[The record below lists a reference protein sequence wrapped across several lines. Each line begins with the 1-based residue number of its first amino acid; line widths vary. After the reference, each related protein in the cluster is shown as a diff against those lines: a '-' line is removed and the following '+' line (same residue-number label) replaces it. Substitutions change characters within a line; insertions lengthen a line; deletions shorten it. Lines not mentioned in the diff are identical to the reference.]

1 MATSYNWTDCGGGT
15 GAANSPRTYCTVYI
29 DVTDNGNNTITLDAY
44 AKGTIVSTGGT
55 YIHYIQYIGID
66 CGGTKYVIGDQT
78 SQNSGKGALLGS
90 KSQGA
95 GSAGKV
101 YVGSRTIN
109 KPITGTTIKM
119 YGQNYIN
126 ASPYTYSYSKSWS
139 LGSSFFQ
146 QPGYSWV
153 NLGQTSTTSN
163 SEAVSFNLAQNQVG
177 YYWYWPPGNGTITI
191 YSSSN
196 QDTCGGFD
204 AVDANGNCNMSL
216 ATSMT
221 TGGSIVSNESYF
233 NDDYNGSSNFTC
245 TGIPVTGGAW
255 AGQVFVHG
263 YNNAASG
270 TVYID
275 FSPTYSWKSLGSGSA
290 SSVSYSLSASQVGY
304 YLYTPTS
311 NGTLIISSTSNY
323 DTYGGIGVEGNLT
336 LVNGGAGSGAVS
348 GTKLGST
355 TDDYNG
361 DTDFYTSGITV
372 TANTTYRIY
381 VHRYNPI
388 DSAISGTLN
397 IAFTPSTFTVTY
409 NVNGGNA
416 LSTTTKSVT
425 YGSTYGTLAT
435 PTRTGYTFDGWYT
448 AASGGTKITSSS
460 TVSTASNHTL
470 YAHWTAN
477 TYTVTYNVN
486 GGNAL
491 STTTKS
497 VTYDG
502 TYGTLATPTRT
513 GYDFSGWYTAAS
525 GGSKIESTTK
535 VSITANQTLYAQ
547 WTAKSFTVTFNK
559 NGGNTPSVASKSV
572 TYDSTYGTLATCTRT
587 GYTFK
592 GWYTA
597 TSGGTK
603 IESTTK
609 VSITANQTLYAQWTA
624 NTYTVAYNA
633 NGGTGTMSNSS
644 HTYGTSSKLTANGFT
659 KFGYSFKGWANTLER
674 AQAGTVDYVDQASV
688 STLTTSGTYNLY
700 AVWEIYTKV
709 YIYTNKKDG
718 TSKWVPV
725 EKYTYTGS

>member
-1 MATSYNWTDCGGGT
+1 MATSYTWTDCGGGT
-15 GAANSPRTYCTVYI
+15 GAVSSPRTYCTVYI

-139 LGSSFFQ
+139 LDSSFFQ

-204 AVDANGNCNMSL
+204 AVDSNGNCNMSL
-216 ATSMT
+216 ASSMT
-221 TGGSIVSNESYF
+221 SGASIVSNESYF

-416 LSTTTKSVT
+416 LSTTTKTVT

-535 VSITANQTLYAQ
+535 VTITANQTLYAQ

-559 NGGNTPSVASKSV
+559 NGGDTPSVASKSV
-572 TYDSTYGTLATCTRT
+572 TYDGTYGTLATCTRT

-644 HTYGTSSKLTANGFT
+644 HTYGTSSKLTANSFT
-659 KFGYSFKGWANTLER
+659 KFGYSFKGWANTLAR
-674 AQAGTVDYVDQASV
+674 AQAGTVDYADQASV
-688 STLTTSGTYNLY
+688 STLATSGTYNLY

-718 TSKWVPV
+718 TSKWVQV

>member
-1 MATSYNWTDCGGGT
+1 MGSWTYYPACSAHSKWNAKVEIYTTDDAANNRTYVEVAIYDRKTDGYDSGLNSNSFACYITIDGSTSYGDDYRYV
-15 GAANSPRTYCTVYI
+15 SK
-29 DVTDNGNNTITLDAY
+29 NG
-44 AKGTIVSTGGT
+44 
-55 YIHYIQYIGID
+55 YIQRHYYG
-66 CGGTKYVIGDQT
+66 KYVNH
-78 SQNSGKGALLGS
+78 NSDGS
-90 KSQGA
+90 KTISITGCMYNYASSGFSLA
-95 GSAGKV
+95 GDD
-101 YVGSRTIN
+101 
-109 KPITGTTIKM
+109 ITGT
-119 YGQNYIN
+119 
-126 ASPYTYSYSKSWS
+126 YSITLTKYSR
-139 LGSSFFQ
+139 
-146 QPGYSWV
+146 GYSWV

-191 YSSSN
+191 SSSSN
-196 QDTCGGFD
+196 EDTCGGFD

-270 TVYID
+270 TVYIN

-290 SSVSYSLSASQVGY
+290 SSVSYSLSTGQVGY

-311 NGTLIISSTSNY
+311 NGTLIISSTSDY

-397 IAFTPSTFTVTY
+397 IAFTPSTFTVTFDK
-409 NVNGGNA
+409 NGGNTPS
-416 LSTTTKSVT
+416 STSKSVT
-425 YGSTYGTLAT
+425 YGSTYGTLPT
-435 PTRTGYTFDGWYT
+435 CTRTGYTLDGWYT

-497 VTYDG
+497 VTYNS

-513 GYDFSGWYTAAS
+513 GYTFNGWYTASS
-525 GGSKIESTTK
+525 GGTKIENSTK
-535 VSITANQTLYAQ
+535 VTITANQTLYAQ

-572 TYDSTYGTLATCTRT
+572 TYDGTYGTLATCTRT

-609 VSITANQTLYAQWTA
+609 VSITSNQTLYAQWTA
-624 NTYTVAYNA
+624 NTYTVKYNA

-644 HTYGTSSKLTANGFT
+644 HTYGTSSKLTANSFT
-659 KFGYSFKGWANTLER
+659 KFGYSFKGWAKTLER
-674 AQAGTVDYVDQASV
+674 AQAGTVDYADKASV

-700 AVWEIYTKV
+700 AVWEIYSKV

-718 TSKWVPV
+718 TSKWVQV

>member
-1 MATSYNWTDCGGGT
+1 MATSYTWTDCGGGT
-15 GAANSPRTYCTVYI
+15 GTVSSPRTYCTVYI

-95 GSAGKV
+95 GSEGKV
-101 YVGSRTIN
+101 YVGSRTID

-153 NLGQTSTTSN
+153 NLGQTSTISN
-163 SEAVSFNLAQNQVG
+163 NETVRFDLAWNQVG
-177 YYWYWPPGNGTITI
+177 YYWYWPPGNGKITI
-191 YSSSN
+191 YASSDGDS
-196 QDTCGGFD
+196 CGGFD

-216 ATSMT
+216 ASSATS
-221 TGGSIVSNESYF
+221 GSSIVSNESYF
-233 NDDYNGSSNFTC
+233 DDDSNGSGDFKC
-245 TGIPVTGGAW
+245 TEIPVTGGKW

-263 YNNAASG
+263 YDDAVAG

-275 FSPTYSWKSLGSGSA
+275 FTPTYSWKSLGSGSA
-290 SSVSYSLSASQVGY
+290 SSVSYNLSTFEVGY

-311 NGTLIISSTSNY
+311 NGTLTISSSSDY
-323 DTYGGIGVEGNLT
+323 DTYGGMGVDDDLT
-336 LVNGGAGSGAVS
+336 LLDGGYGPSAVS
-348 GTKLGST
+348 GTKLGNT
-355 TDDYNG
+355 VDDYNG
-361 DTDFYTSGITV
+361 DTDFYVSNITV

-381 VHRYNPI
+381 VHKYNP
-388 DSAISGTLN
+388 DSAIFGTLN

-409 NVNGGNA
+409 DVNGGNA

-477 TYTVTYNVN
+477 SYTVTYDVN
-486 GGNAL
+486 EGNAL

-497 VTYDG
+497 VTYDS

-535 VSITANQTLYAQ
+535 VSITANQTIYAH

-559 NGGNTPSVASKSV
+559 NGGNTPSVASKFV

-633 NGGTGTMSNSS
+633 NSGVGTMSNSS
-644 HTYGTSSKLTANGFT
+644 HTYGTSSKLTANSFT

-674 AQAGTVDYVDQASV
+674 AQAGTVDYADQASV
-688 STLTTSGTYNLY
+688 STLATSGTYNLY

>member
-1 MATSYNWTDCGGGT
+1 MATSYSWTDCGGGT

-139 LGSSFFQ
+139 LASSFFQ

-191 YSSSN
+191 SSSSN
-196 QDTCGGFD
+196 EDTCGGFD

-221 TGGSIVSNESYF
+221 TGDSIVSNESYF

-245 TGIPVTGGAW
+245 TDIPVTGGAW

-263 YNNAASG
+263 FNNAASG

-290 SSVSYSLSASQVGY
+290 SSVSYSLSAYQVGY

-311 NGTLIISSTSNY
+311 NGTLTISSTSNY
-323 DTYGGIGVEGNLT
+323 DTYGGMGVNGNLS
-336 LVNGGAGSGAVS
+336 LNNGGQGSNAVS
-348 GTKLGST
+348 GTKMGTT

-361 DTDFYTSGITV
+361 DSDFYLPGVAV

-381 VHRYNPI
+381 VHQYYVNE
-388 DSAISGTLN
+388 SISGTLN

-416 LSTTTKSVT
+416 LSTTTKTVT

-535 VSITANQTLYAQ
+535 VSITANQTIYAH
-547 WTAKSFTVTFNK
+547 WTAKSFTVTFDK

-572 TYDSTYGTLATCTRT
+572 TYDGTYGTLATCTRT

-644 HTYGTSSKLTANGFT
+644 HTYGTSSKLTANSFT

-674 AQAGTVDYVDQASV
+674 AQAGTVDYADKASV
-688 STLTTSGTYNLY
+688 STLATSGTYNLY
-700 AVWEIYTKV
+700 AVWEIYSKV
-709 YIYTNKKDG
+709 YIYTDKKDG
-718 TSKWVPV
+718 TAKWVQV

>member
-1 MATSYNWTDCGGGT
+1 MATSYSWTDCGGGT

-204 AVDANGNCNMSL
+204 AVDSNGNCNMSL
-216 ATSMT
+216 ASSMT
-221 TGGSIVSNESYF
+221 SGASIVSNESYF

-245 TGIPVTGGAW
+245 TDIPVTGGAW

-263 YNNAASG
+263 FNNAASG

-290 SSVSYSLSASQVGY
+290 SSVSYSLSAYQVGY

-311 NGTLIISSTSNY
+311 NGTLTISSTSNY
-323 DTYGGIGVEGNLT
+323 DTYGGMGVNGNLS
-336 LVNGGAGSGAVS
+336 LNNGGQGSNAVS
-348 GTKLGST
+348 GTKMGTT

-361 DTDFYTSGITV
+361 DSDFYLPGVAV

-381 VHRYNPI
+381 VHQYYVNE
-388 DSAISGTLN
+388 SISGTLN

-416 LSTTTKSVT
+416 LSTTTKTVT

-497 VTYDG
+497 VTYNS

-513 GYDFSGWYTAAS
+513 GYNFSGWYTASS
-525 GGSKIESTTK
+525 GGTKIESTTK

-572 TYDSTYGTLATCTRT
+572 TYDGTYGTLATCTRT

-644 HTYGTSSKLTANGFT
+644 HTYGTSSKLTANSFT
-659 KFGYSFKGWANTLER
+659 KFGYSFKGWAKTLER
-674 AQAGTVDYVDQASV
+674 AQAGTVDYADQASV

-700 AVWEIYTKV
+700 AVWGIYTKV

-725 EKYTYTGS
+725 EKYTYTGG

>member
-1 MATSYNWTDCGGGT
+1 MATSYSWTDCGGGT
-15 GAANSPRTYCTVYI
+15 GAASSPRTYCTVYI

-204 AVDANGNCNMSL
+204 AVDSNGNCNMSL
-216 ATSMT
+216 ASSMT
-221 TGGSIVSNESYF
+221 SGASIVSNESYF

-416 LSTTTKSVT
+416 LSTTTKTVT

-535 VSITANQTLYAQ
+535 VTITANQTLYAQ

-559 NGGNTPSVASKSV
+559 NGGDTPSVASKSV
-572 TYDSTYGTLATCTRT
+572 TYDGTYGTLATCTRT

-644 HTYGTSSKLTANGFT
+644 HTYGTSSKLTANSFT
-659 KFGYSFKGWANTLER
+659 KFGYSFKGWANTLAR
-674 AQAGTVDYVDQASV
+674 AQAGTVDYADQASV
-688 STLTTSGTYNLY
+688 STLATSGTYNLY

-718 TSKWVPV
+718 TSKWVQV

>member
-1 MATSYNWTDCGGGT
+1 MATSYTWNDCGGGT

-78 SQNSGKGALLGS
+78 SQNDGKGALLGS

-101 YVGSRTIN
+101 YVGSKTIN

-177 YYWYWPPGNGTITI
+177 YYWYQPPGTGTITI
-191 YSSSN
+191 YSSSD

-204 AVDANGNCNMSL
+204 AVDENGNCNMSL

-221 TGGSIVSNESYF
+221 TGDSIVSNESYF

-270 TVYID
+270 TVHID
-275 FSPTYSWKSLGSGSA
+275 FTPTYSWKFLGSGSA
-290 SSVSYSLSASQVGY
+290 SSVSYSLSTYQVGY

-311 NGTLIISSTSNY
+311 NGTLTISSTSDY
-323 DTYGGIGVEGNLT
+323 DTYGGMGVDGDLSLNH
-336 LVNGGAGSGAVS
+336 GGYGPNAIS
-348 GTKLGST
+348 GTTMGT
-355 TDDYNG
+355 ITDDYNG
-361 DTDFYTSGITV
+361 DTDFYLPGVEV

-381 VHRYNPI
+381 VHKYALNE
-388 DSAISGTLN
+388 AISGTLN

-448 AASGGTKITSSS
+448 TASGGTKITSSS
-460 TVSTASNHTL
+460 TVSTASDHTL

-486 GGNAL
+486 GG
-491 STTTKS
+491 SGISPTTRS
-497 VTYDG
+497 VTYNS
-502 TYGTLATPTRT
+502 TYGDFPITARVGYTLK
-513 GYDFSGWYTAAS
+513 GWYTAAS
-525 GGSKIESTTK
+525 GGTQITSTSKVTT
-535 VSITANQTLYAQ
+535 AQNHTLYAQ
-547 WTAKSFTVTFNK
+547 WTPNTFTITYDA
-559 NGGNTPSVASKSV
+559 NGGNTPIPTTTSA
-572 TYDSTYGTLATCTRT
+572 TYNSTYGTLATCTRS
-587 GYTFK
+587 GYTFA

-597 TSGGTK
+597 KTGGTK
-603 IESTTK
+603 IKSTTI
-609 VSITANQTLYAQWTA
+609 VSITAAQTLYARWTA
-624 NTYTVAYNA
+624 NTYKVKYNA
-633 NGGTGTMSNSS
+633 NGGSGTMPDSS
-644 HTYGTSSKLTANGFT
+644 HIYGTPSALTTNTFT
-659 KFGYSFKGWANTLER
+659 KFGYSFKGWATTLAKAE
-674 AQAGTVDYVDQASV
+674 AGTVDYANGASV

-700 AVWEIYTKV
+700 AVWELYTKV

-725 EKYTYTGS
+725 TKYTYPG

>member
-29 DVTDNGNNTITLDAY
+29 NVTDNGNNTITLDAY

-139 LGSSFFQ
+139 LDSSFFQ

-204 AVDANGNCNMSL
+204 AVDANGKCNMSL

-409 NVNGGNA
+409 DVNGGNA